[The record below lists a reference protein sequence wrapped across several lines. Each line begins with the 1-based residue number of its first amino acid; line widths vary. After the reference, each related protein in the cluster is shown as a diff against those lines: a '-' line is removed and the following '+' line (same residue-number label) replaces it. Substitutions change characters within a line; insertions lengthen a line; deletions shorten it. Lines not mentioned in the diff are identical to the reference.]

1 MERNSGISWAVALG
15 ASDVTESLLGGGGA
29 KGGAD
34 LHLGGG
40 GARGR
45 HRNDLLCT
53 IKSQMGWPMGCG
65 HGVDNYATAW
75 RKILRGRKILNILK
89 RLVEETQGVLT
100 THGLK
105 GAILALPRVMA
116 AHASL
121 DTPLVKS
128 GLTAS
133 KQKASRGDTVVK
145 IFNLPTVACVS

>member
-1 MERNSGISWAVALG
+1 M
-15 ASDVTESLLGGGGA
+15 GGGGQEDGIA
-29 KGGAD
+29 MIYCAQSKVKWGG
-34 LHLGGG
+34 
-40 GARGR
+40 
-45 HRNDLLCT
+45 
-53 IKSQMGWPMGCG
+53 QWGCG

-105 GAILALPRVMA
+105 GAILALPRAMA
-116 AHASL
+116 ARASH

-128 GLTAS
+128 DLTAS